1 MKSIKLSLFFL
12 LVFFAVFTAC
22 GKPSAD
28 AKASSDFY
36 EEVARLNKVL
46 SEINLKYVEEVDP
59 NEITKAAISGIRSV
73 LDPNTAV
80 LDPKMNDDL
89 KRATEGEFG
98 GIGIQIGIRGNLK
111 TVISPMLG
119 TPAYR
124 LGLKAGD
131 IITHIDGKPTK
142 DLTLDE
148 VIDKLRGKPGT
159 EVTVTIAREGTAAPF
174 DVTITRAKIVIHAVP
189 FAGML
194 DKDIGYILLA
204 TFSVKT
210 ASELEEAINKLKKQ
224 GMKKLILDLRS
235 NPGGL
240 LNQAIEA
247 SELFLEKGDLIVSVK
262 GRVINTESYA
272 SKNGIIGNDIPI
284 AVLVNQGT
292 ASAAEIVSGALQ
304 DNDKAIVIGKTSF
317 GKGSVQTVFSLSGG
331 GPLQQFMQDDGYALK
346 LTTAF
351 YYSPSGRRINKP
363 EMEIRGHGVRNAAT
377 GTSED
382 SEDAAADSVAKD
394 TAARD
399 SQVYVTRKL
408 GRKMYGGGGITPDV
422 DVELKAI
429 PWIAQIKE
437 RMSLYFRFAV
447 KYRSQLGD
455 AASKI
460 DSTWQ
465 APDTLFNAFKAFCD
479 ADTNFAKIKSNAQ
492 IKADEIEEILIKEQ
506 NIIYGDT
513 SKVLKDSLILAKIAE
528 LRNALAKQNEAQAI
542 EIKNYSLN
550 AIKRELISAAHGEE
564 AYIAWRLRDDVQLK
578 EALKYLRD
586 DSLYKSKMK
595 APPKKEK
602 EVKKTA
608 KK

>member
-12 LVFFAVFTAC
+12 LVFFAIFTAC

-59 NEITKAAISGIRSV
+59 NEVTKAAINGIRSV

-98 GIGIQIGIRGNLK
+98 GIGIQIGVRGNQK

-131 IITHIDGKPTK
+131 IITHIDGKQTK

-148 VIDKLRGKPGT
+148 VVDKLRGKPGT
-159 EVTVTIAREGTAAPF
+159 DVTVTIAREGTAASF

-189 FAGML
+189 YAGML
-194 DKDIGYILLA
+194 DKEIGYIQLA
-204 TFSVKT
+204 TFSLKT

-224 GMKKLILDLRS
+224 GMKKLVLDLRY

-240 LNQAIEA
+240 LNQAIEVT
-247 SELFLEKGDLIVSVK
+247 ELFLKKGNRIVSAK
-262 GRVINTESYA
+262 GRIINTESNA
-272 SKNGIIGNDIPI
+272 SKNGIMSDDTHI

-304 DNDKAIVIGKTSF
+304 DWDRAVVVGKTTF
-317 GKGSVQTVFSLSGG
+317 GKGSVQTVFPLSGQG
-331 GPLQQFMQDDGYALK
+331 NPLQRLTSFMDDDGYALK

-351 YYSPSGRRINKP
+351 YYLPFGRRINKP
-363 EMEIRGHGVRNAAT
+363 EMEIKGQGLRA
-377 GTSED
+377 SEE
-382 SEDAAADSVAKD
+382 SEDADSLAKD

-399 SQVYVTRKL
+399 TQVYHTVG

-422 DVELKAI
+422 EIEAKAI

-447 KYRSQLGD
+447 KYRSQIGD
-455 AASKI
+455 AAAAKI

-465 APDTLFNAFKAFCD
+465 VPDSLFNAFIAFC
-479 ADTNFAKIKSNAQ
+479 ATDTNFTKIKSNAQ
-492 IKADEIEEILIKEQ
+492 TLTDATEEALIKEQ
-506 NIIYGDT
+506 NILLGDS
-513 SKVLKDSLILAKIAE
+513 SKVLKDTLIAAAISN
-528 LRNALAKQNEAQAI
+528 LRKALTKQNEAQAI

-550 AIKRELISAAHGEE
+550 AIKRELISAAQGEE
-564 AYIAWRLRDDVQLK
+564 AYLAWRLRDDIQLK
-578 EALKYLRD
+578 EALKYLHND
-586 DSLYKSKMK
+586 ALYKSKMK
-595 APPKKEK
+595 APPKEAQKTT
-602 EVKKTA
+602 KK
-608 KK
+608 

>member
-12 LVFFAVFTAC
+12 LVFFAIFTAC

-36 EEVARLNKVL
+36 EEVSRLNKVL

-59 NEITKAAISGIRSV
+59 NEVTKAAINGIRSV

-98 GIGIQIGIRGNLK
+98 GIGIQIGIRDNLK

-148 VIDKLRGKPGT
+148 VVDKLRGKPGT
-159 EVTVTIAREGTAAPF
+159 DVTVTIAREGTAASF

-194 DKDIGYILLA
+194 DKEVGYILLA
-204 TFSVKT
+204 TFSLKT

-240 LNQAIEA
+240 LNQAIEVT
-247 SELFLEKGDLIVSVK
+247 ELFLKKGNRIVSAK
-262 GRVINTESYA
+262 GRIINTESNA
-272 SKNGIIGNDIPI
+272 SKDGVVGNDIQM

-304 DNDKAIVIGKTSF
+304 DWDRAIVVGKTTF
-317 GKGSVQTVFSLSGG
+317 GKGSVQTVFPLSGG
-331 GPLQQFMQDDGYALK
+331 GPLQQFMQDDGGHALK

-351 YYSPSGRRINKP
+351 YYLPFGRRINKP
-363 EMEIRGHGVRNAAT
+363 EMEIKGHGLR
-377 GTSED
+377 GTSEESD
-382 SEDAAADSVAKD
+382 DADTVSRDTSVRD
-394 TAARD
+394 T
-399 SQVYVTRKL
+399 QVYYTVG

-422 DVELKAI
+422 DIESKVV
-429 PWIAQIKE
+429 PWIAQVKE

-447 KYRSQLGD
+447 KYRTQLGE

-465 APDTLFNAFKAFCD
+465 IPDTLFASFKAFCD
-479 ADTNFAKIKSNAQ
+479 ADTNFTKMKSYSQ
-492 IKADEIEEILIKEQ
+492 IRTDDIEEYLIKEQ
-506 NIIYGDT
+506 NIITGDS
-513 SKVLKDSLILAKIAE
+513 SKVLKDASISAAIAN

-578 EALKYLRD
+578 EALKYLKN

-595 APPKKEK
+595 APPK
-602 EVKKTA
+602 EVKKTV